1 MTNFPIGYKLI
12 VASDV
17 DERDGVGID
26 VYKDDKLL
34 VEIFR
39 DDTNRV
45 PQISLHKRD
54 RELHLIEASIAAFK
68 EEIPWDYIVDDGRG
82 P

>member
-1 MTNFPIGYKLI
+1 MTNFPIGYKVI

-17 DERDGVGID
+17 NERDGIGIE

-39 DDTNRV
+39 DDTKQLR
-45 PQISLHKRD
+45 QISLHKRGL
-54 RELHLIEASIAAFK
+54 ELHLIEASIAAFK
-68 EEIPWDYIVDDGRG
+68 AEIPWDFIVDDGRA

>member
-1 MTNFPIGYKLI
+1 MTNFPIGYKVI

-17 DERDGVGID
+17 YQRDGVGIE

-39 DDTNRV
+39 DDTKRLR
-45 PQISLHKRD
+45 QISLHKRD
-54 RELHLIEASIAAFK
+54 LELHLVEASIAAFK
-68 EEIPWDYIVDDGRG
+68 EAIPWDFIVDDGRV